1 MLHKVI
7 DKVDVFYFICALM
20 IQCTW
25 ASSSEITILIPVSM
39 HKLLQ
44 QFNVIPMLRQ
54 HQVSTF
60 SVKASFVPHFDKYAS
75 YSYLSRGC
83 NMYYS
88 LDI

>member
-54 HQVSTF
+54 HQLSVSKLPSCLT
-60 SVKASFVPHFDKYAS
+60 
-75 YSYLSRGC
+75 LI
-83 NMYYS
+83 NMHR
-88 LDI
+88 IHT